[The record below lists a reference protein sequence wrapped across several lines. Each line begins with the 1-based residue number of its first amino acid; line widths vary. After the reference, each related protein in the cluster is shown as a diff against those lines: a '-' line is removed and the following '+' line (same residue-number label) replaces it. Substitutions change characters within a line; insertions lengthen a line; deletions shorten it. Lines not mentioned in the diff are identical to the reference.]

1 VSLLEETLHLVAL
14 AGLTFATLL
23 LSGCANG
30 DFIITS
36 GQQQNYG
43 LGGVA
48 QSDAFVDWSK
58 PASAQTG
65 TDHPTYEGLGTP

>member
-1 VSLLEETLHLVAL
+1 MKIRSVAL
-14 AGLTFATLL
+14 AGLMFATLL

-48 QSDAFVDWSK
+48 QSNPVVDWSK
-58 PASAQTG
+58 PARDQPG
-65 TDHPTYEGLGTP
+65 PTEPQYEGKGTP

>member
-1 VSLLEETLHLVAL
+1 MKMRSVAL

-23 LSGCANG
+23 SSGCANG

-43 LGGVA
+43 LGEEA
-48 QSDAFVDWSK
+48 QSNPFVDWSK
-58 PASAQTG
+58 PARDQPG
-65 TDHPTYEGLGTP
+65 PTEKQYGGRGTP